1 VASHELLTSA
11 VGSSDSRNAGSCGEL
26 GSKEVDS
33 ILQDNVEL
41 LLSDVDGVL
50 DMLGLSTLGVVKTKE
65 VVWAV
70 VLDCWVVEAS

>member
-1 VASHELLTSA
+1 MLTSA
-11 VGSSDSRNAGSCGEL
+11 LGSSDSRSAAGCGGL

-41 LLSDVDGVL
+41 ILSDVDGVP

-65 VVWAV
+65 VVWD
-70 VLDCWVVEAS
+70 VLQDCWVVEAS